1 MSIALDR
8 DELVKVRVATETREE
23 RAGIV
28 AEIADQTNS
37 CMCGATGAT
46 ACFYRPSKQKLIDL
60 SKEQ

>member
-1 MSIALDR
+1 
-8 DELVKVRVATETREE
+8 VATETREE